1 MKVLLLF
8 FSLPLGFA
16 CFSAAALLLASISAS
31 SWPRSRLWLSSCTPP
46 SPDYHF
52 MPHKASSSS
61 KTGKKGAG
69 FFAAFFF
76 VVHCHGSGSSKNND
90 GEIATRRGCF
100 KDSTLTSITT
110 PS

>member
-1 MKVLLLF
+1 
-8 FSLPLGFA
+8 LPKKDT
-16 CFSAAALLLASISAS
+16 S
-31 SWPRSRLWLSSCTPP
+31 

-52 MPHKASSSS
+52 MPHKASSS

-76 VVHCHGSGSSKNND
+76 VVHCHGGSSKNND
-90 GEIATRRGCF
+90 GGIATRRGCF
-100 KDSTLTSITT
+100 KSSTLTSITM